1 MILILDAHVFL
12 WWARND
18 STLAPEARAAI
29 SDPANDVVVS
39 AASVWELE
47 IKRAL
52 GKLTAPA
59 DLLEVIDAEGFSCLP
74 ISGADAAASARL
86 PLHHRDPFDRI
97 LVAQASRLDAVLVT
111 RDAAFETYDVEVL
124 AA

>member
-1 MILILDAHVFL
+1 MLDGHAFL
-12 WWARND
+12 WWASNE

-29 SDPANDVVVS
+29 SDPANEIVISS
-39 AASVWELE
+39 ATIWELE

-59 DLLEVIDAEGFSCLP
+59 DLMQVIDVEGFSCLP
-74 ISGADAAASARL
+74 VSCKDGAAAARL
-86 PLHHRDPFDRI
+86 PMHHRDPFDRM
-97 LVAQASRLDAVLVT
+97 LVAQALRLDAVVVT
-111 RDAAFETYDVEVL
+111 RDSVITAYAVEVL